1 MLRKLLLPILIL
13 LAFAVATAQPK
24 QPVTAQNY
32 FEAGVAAQRAG
43 ETEKA
48 LAQYLQA
55 LKLEPKHFG
64 ATVNSGVCYLILE
77 KYESAVSA
85 FQAAAR
91 IKPDEARVQ
100 LYLGQAC
107 AAAGRS
113 LEAIDA
119 FK

>member
-13 LAFAVATAQPK
+13 LASAVANAQPK
-24 QPVTAQNY
+24 QPSTANEY
-32 FEAGVAAQRAG
+32 FEAGLTAHKAG
-43 ETEKA
+43 EIEKA
-48 LAQYLQA
+48 LEQYLQA

-64 ATVNSGVCYLILE
+64 ATVNAGVCYLILE

-85 FQAAAR
+85 FQSAAR

-107 AAAGRS
+107 A
-113 LEAIDA
+113 
-119 FK
+119 